1 MPGYGITNKEN
12 THAFWNNLTTR
23 SGSPPREVK
32 EITSGVNFDLEL
44 RTTRTAIQNLDTKF
58 EGLKE
63 WISSQIERL
72 NDTKVLKESLRGGS
86 QGTKVRFSSNL
97 NKLIRD
103 FIWSNILPKA
113 PYEHQSNYIAR
124 ITKILKDFVESNE
137 DTLLPTQRSLVEEIK
152 AYGLSENPK
161 EITEPIEYALLRLR
175 TNERSSWFYEVKK
188 ALTMG
193 QFSKL
198 IPKCPDNSIQEA
210 GAWVGKVA
218 EIADQLLQPRTS
230 GYIAEWKQTLEV
242 ALDKGS
248 KDKESLDLV
257 GIEALAMFAV
267 QQYLRGKKKLPADES
282 VNKKSWK
289 KYVEYVCEDRAKFE
303 QNAEN
308 ENVNREEDFDTSSI
322 GDPDEILKEK
332 ISKLRNAE
340 VARDAAECVDS

>member
-1 MPGYGITNKEN
+1 MEK
-12 THAFWNNLTTR
+12 L
-23 SGSPPREVK
+23 
-32 EITSGVNFDLEL
+32 
-44 RTTRTAIQNLDTKF
+44 
-58 EGLKE
+58 LK
-63 WISSQIERL
+63 
-72 NDTKVLKESLRGGS
+72 SL
-86 QGTKVRFSSNL
+86 
-97 NKLIRD
+97 
-103 FIWSNILPKA
+103 
-113 PYEHQSNYIAR
+113 
-124 ITKILKDFVESNE
+124 
-137 DTLLPTQRSLVEEIK
+137 
-152 AYGLSENPK
+152 
-161 EITEPIEYALLRLR
+161 
-175 TNERSSWFYEVKK
+175 
-188 ALTMG
+188 
-193 QFSKL
+193 
-198 IPKCPDNSIQEA
+198 
-210 GAWVGKVA
+210 
-218 EIADQLLQPRTS
+218 DQLLQPRTS